1 MSFSKNSISNS
12 ISHSFQKL
20 NNSTKLK
27 LNTSLKTLKPEKTII
42 KQKINFSKTK
52 NSLYK
57 LKLPKINLTNP
68 QVDLVSSLEIKNNI
82 TGTKIFEEITKDQK
96 EREKIDNDPE
106 IQDKILGIEKK
117 MTFSSY
123 EEEKEYIKAAQ
134 SREFFRKY
142 EIMRREKEE
151 ENEIEDLKIL
161 TNNLKEEI
169 NEIYKKITYLNK
181 QIYDF
186 DLEESVID
194 YQFIKE
200 SNQKIENE
208 INDNKTI
215 VTGKNGKNKSS
226 KKTQLIYSFMAKTM
240 LLNLEKEKKEKKE
253 NIEKEK
259 EDLIYKVEIVKKD
272 ILEKENEYKKKKIL
286 LKEKIQKLSYS
297 YHKKLYEGLDIRN
310 EGLVWIIKAIWN
322 LGENIQMSFFPK
334 FLDEKSIDYLFNI
347 AHKSVKSDNL
357 NNLIEENKRNL
368 INDFQDLNRNNQF
381 KKSKPI
387 FRTSITDKLTRKL
400 LPKDM
405 IRKYKSKKKD
415 IRLEN
420 ISIKEMNQLLNEK
433 NVFNNVIETKSV
445 SLIDRFTKLKNDIDY
460 EILLLKNQEM
470 ERIFKEFLYN
480 DYGEKFHVNIETIIG
495 CLVGENRK
503 EKEMLKF
510 YRMKNHIIDDLKK
523 IQFYSIMSHD
533 EIDKKKKKE
542 ES

>member
-1 MSFSKNSISNS
+1 MSFFLNSASNSISNS
-12 ISHSFQKL
+12 FQKM
-20 NNSTKLK
+20 NKSQKLK
-27 LNTSLKTLKPEKTII
+27 LNSSLKALKTERNII
-42 KQKINFSKTK
+42 KRKIKNFSKTK
-52 NSLYK
+52 NSLYN

-68 QVDLVSSLEIKNNI
+68 VVDLVSSLEIKNNI
-82 TGTKIFEEITKDQK
+82 TGTKIFEEITKDKK

-106 IQDKILGIEKK
+106 IQDKILGVEEK
-117 MTFSSY
+117 MHFESY

-151 ENEIEDLKIL
+151 ENEIEELKNL

-169 NEIYKKITYLNK
+169 NEIYKKISYLNK
-181 QIYDF
+181 QINDF
-186 DLEESVID
+186 DLDEKVIE
-194 YQFIKE
+194 YQFLKE
-200 SNQKIENE
+200 SNQNFENE
-208 INDNKTI
+208 NFDTKTYI
-215 VTGKNGKNKSS
+215 TGKSKMS
-226 KKTQLIYSFMAKTM
+226 KKMKAMNSFMANTM
-240 LLNLEKEKKEKKE
+240 KLKLEKIKKEKKEK
-253 NIEKEK
+253 IEREK
-259 EDLIYKVEIVKKD
+259 EDLISKIEIIKKD
-272 ILEKENEYKKKKIL
+272 VIEKENEYKEKKML
-286 LKEKIQKLSYS
+286 LKEKIKNLSYS

-433 NVFNNVIETKSV
+433 NVFNTVIETKSV
-445 SLIDRFTKLKNDIDY
+445 NLIDRFTKLKNDIDY